1 MCVEVCE
8 GMCVKLCE
16 GEGGYVCVCVCKHT
30 DHHPTSFDVAF
41 RQYGTSVYVPGI
53 LLCGCTPDTSNLGGR
68 RAEEIKDSEDGV
80 RGEQKVGF
88 WRHA

>member
-1 MCVEVCE
+1 MC
-8 GMCVKLCE
+8 G
-16 GEGGYVCVCVCKHT
+16 CVCGCKHT

-68 RAEEIKDSEDGV
+68 REEEIKDLEDGARESTRWEFRSCRDMLEPTWQFEYQTV
-80 RGEQKVGF
+80 
-88 WRHA
+88 HL

>member
-1 MCVEVCE
+1 
-8 GMCVKLCE
+8 
-16 GEGGYVCVCVCKHT
+16 VCKHT

-68 RAEEIKDSEDGV
+68 IEEIKDLEDGARESRRWDFGDMLKPTWQFEYQTV
-80 RGEQKVGF
+80 
-88 WRHA
+88 HL